1 MGANEAR
8 HVLDMTHDLARVL
21 ALELYTAAQALDL
34 RRDMINAARELAR
47 RSDAEQFAGKI
58 GGSPT
63 VGSASR
69 EAFLAEAEGLR
80 QELANSPEFAPSPKV
95 GAALAA
101 LRERIAFM
109 THDRAM
115 HRDIEEVVGWVE
127 ARCGAVCVWV

>member
-8 HVLDMTHDLARVL
+8 HVLDMTHDLSRVL

-47 RSDAEQFAGKI
+47 RSDAEQFAAKI
-58 GGSPT
+58 AGAPA

-69 EAFLAEAEGLR
+69 AAFLAEVEGLR
-80 QELANSPEFAPSPKV
+80 RELADSPEFAPSPKV
-95 GAALAA
+95 EAALAA

-115 HRDIEEVVGWVE
+115 HRDIEAVVGWVE
-127 ARCGAVCVWV
+127 GRGEHSIE